1 MITITK
7 NMITEMLSSS
17 DNQES
22 GDYTYNIVANTIRMK
37 TVLENNDVELQ
48 INVFS
53 HYIKFN
59 DLKDLIHDNETDVN
73 KIFDEVS
80 FVDEI
85 FEIDCDEEYTL
96 EKDAEEY
103 LLALHKNFCDTQ
115 KEYDLEMIE
124 HKIQENKEIEA

>member
-1 MITITK
+1 MIIITK
-7 NMITEMLSSS
+7 NIIAEMYSSS

-22 GDYTYNIVANTIRMK
+22 GDYTHKIVANTIKMK
-37 TVLENNDVELQ
+37 TVLENNVELQ

-59 DLKDLIHDNETDVN
+59 DLNELIYDDETDVN

-80 FVDEI
+80 FIDET
-85 FEIDCDEEYTL
+85 FEIDCDEEFTL

-103 LLALHKNFCDTQ
+103 LLELHKDFCDTQ

-124 HKIQENKEIEA
+124 YKIQENKEIEA